1 MADGKIR
8 HKNHIIEDK
17 TYRFLQDLFPDE
29 WVQRKLTPD
38 YGIDIDLELFG
49 FENDDCVTLGE
60 HIFLQVKGTESA
72 VFGTIN
78 PVGKQL
84 YTEKELADMQIP
96 VLKFSL
102 DVSLLKMVER
112 MGSAI
117 PVLLTVVDLTT
128 QVAYY
133 ICLNDYVRHILSQRI
148 PDYRNQESVTVY
160 IPTSNI
166 LRPETVSWYGKRAK
180 LYGLFQELLTLAD
193 DVQYMNANHKIDV
206 VSTRLTMI
214 ASSDAWNADKNWP
227 LLNGIRIQLT
237 EMLHNDMIN
246 MAGKGLLDGF
256 VKEGEDPSSVMVHYG
271 SEPDPVSA
279 YTAAKAISCDT
290 FLDQA
295 KAVCAAFENNV
306 RHMGLPTQ
314 VNWMLSH

>member
-17 TYRFLQDLFPDE
+17 TYRFLQDLFPAE

-38 YGIDIDLELFG
+38 YGIDIDLELFEY
-49 FENDDCVTLGE
+49 ENDDCVTLGE

-72 VFGTIN
+72 VFGMIK
-78 PVGKQL
+78 PMGKQM
-84 YTEKELADMQIP
+84 YTEKELTDMQIP

-102 DVSLLKMVER
+102 DVPLLKMVER

-133 ICLNDYVRHILSQRI
+133 ICLNDYVRHVLAHRE
-148 PDYRNQESVTVY
+148 PDYRSQDSITVY
-160 IPTSNI
+160 IPADNV
-166 LRPETVSWYGKRAK
+166 LKPETASWYGKRTK
-180 LYGLFQELLTLAD
+180 LYGLFQEILTLAD
-193 DVQYMNANHKIDV
+193 DVQDMNANHKVDMV
-206 VSTRLTMI
+206 ARRLKLI
-214 ASSDAWNADKNWP
+214 ASSDAWSASKNWP
-227 LLNGIRIQLT
+227 MLRGIQLQLT
-237 EMLHNDMIN
+237 EMLQNDLISY
-246 MAGKGLLDGF
+246 AGKGLLDRF
-256 VKEGEDPSSVMVHYG
+256 VKKGEDPSAVMLHYG
-271 SEPDPVSA
+271 SEPIPVCA
-279 YTAAKAISCDT
+279 YTVAQAVSCDS

-295 KAVCAAFENNV
+295 KAVSAAFENNV